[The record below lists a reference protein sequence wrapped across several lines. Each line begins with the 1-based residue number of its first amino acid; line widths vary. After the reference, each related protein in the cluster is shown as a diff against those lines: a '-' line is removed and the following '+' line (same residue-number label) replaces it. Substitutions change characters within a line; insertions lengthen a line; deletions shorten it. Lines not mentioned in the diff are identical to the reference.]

1 MQKVFFSLVGK
12 NIQKLNNLINFTN
25 IQHINQGVAVNAN
38 KSKTVRVIRSLAL
51 VISRNGKIL
60 IAYHC

>member
-12 NIQKLNNLINFTN
+12 NIQKLINLTNFTN
-25 IQHINQGVAVNAN
+25 IKHINQGVAVNAN
-38 KSKTVRVIRSLAL
+38 TSKTVRVIRSLAS